1 MPDADADWLG
11 VPRGCP
17 TLERHAFLRA
27 GGPDAADRAVGTGR
41 PGPSEQIALF
51 AISLFP
57 RSSLPSELCEE
68 IMRGHLPV
76 GKLIRALPTNRDQ
89 LEVAYRPVLPLAEA
103 LGFSP
108 TLRFWTRRYRLTI
121 AACGPGMIFE
131 AFAPRA
137 MLR

>member
-11 VPRGCP
+11 IPRGGQ
-17 TLERHAFLRA
+17 TLERQAFLRVGGADTA
-27 GGPDAADRAVGTGR
+27 GRVEAQGRSGPG
-41 PGPSEQIALF
+41 EQIALF
-51 AISLFP
+51 AVSLFP
-57 RSSLPSELCEE
+57 RSSLPAELCEE

-76 GKLIRALPTNRDQ
+76 GKLIRDRPTHRDR

-103 LGFSP
+103 LGFPP